1 MTGGFSALE
10 IAPWVVARSVDAVRA
25 REWVGLLALMALGSS
40 SLPVPSEVAPSTSG
54 YLVHGDVMDPW
65 RLLGGARGIHA
76 GSYLDYYVGYAFGTE
91 VLRKLPRVR
100 ATPPGGRRVG
110 SAGTASPQ

>member
-1 MTGGFSALE
+1 MAAL
-10 IAPWVVARSVDAVRA
+10 A
-25 REWVGLLALMALGSS
+25 GS
-40 SLPVPSEVAPSTSG
+40 
-54 YLVHGDVMDPW
+54 M
-65 RLLGGARGIHA
+65 A